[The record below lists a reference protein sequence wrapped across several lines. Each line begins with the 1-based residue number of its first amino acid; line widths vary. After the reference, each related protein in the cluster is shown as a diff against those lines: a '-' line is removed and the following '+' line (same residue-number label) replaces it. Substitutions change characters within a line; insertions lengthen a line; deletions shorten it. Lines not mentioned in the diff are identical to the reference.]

1 MGKRKKSAFFIY
13 FVRREFFNIWV
24 LSHCIVYWINFQNIY
39 TFTYQKQLLHTLLF
53 SKSAKAFSVSL
64 NKEKSSCC
72 LETRYISDV
81 TSKIV
86 SGNTLNQETKK
97 KQIKSASRSP
107 WNVPYLKKVQFII
120 EMHIGSIGTSKK
132 GVNKAWFWKYV

>member
-1 MGKRKKSAFFIY
+1 M
-13 FVRREFFNIWV
+13 
-24 LSHCIVYWINFQNIY
+24 NFQNIY
-39 TFTYQKQLLHTLLF
+39 TFAYQKKLLHTLLF

-86 SGNTLNQETKK
+86 SGNTLNQETK
-97 KQIKSASRSP
+97 R
-107 WNVPYLKKVQFII
+107 
-120 EMHIGSIGTSKK
+120 
-132 GVNKAWFWKYV
+132 NKLRAPRGAL

>member
-1 MGKRKKSAFFIY
+1 MEKRKKSVFFIY

-97 KQIKSASRSP
+97 KQIKSASRCP